1 MATNSKNRERI
12 REHKVFLV
20 ETLCEE
26 ADVILQ
32 HAHQEKL
39 ITPREYRN
47 LKDVVNREKMTID
60 LLDKLMSK
68 GEETCCNFVQIL
80 GNADILETYPSL
92 VGHAII
98 AHPGKTQEQIGQ
110 YTITQIP
117 RGTCVIIN
125 NVHFGSMKERE
136 GSDED
141 QKSLDRVFSW
151 LGFTVLVHKDKTAA
165 QMRDLLKDLGRTVNG
180 DCFVCCILS
189 HGRSDGVYG
198 TDKNIVSVDEI
209 REPFNG
215 SNCRNLAGKPKLFF
229 IQACRGSNSHNVVR
243 VQADDPEG
251 AESELEVDAE
261 RMEVLIP
268 VDSDFLIARST
279 IDRYYSFRDTMKGS
293 WFIQSLCKQLETHC
307 PQGTDIQTILL
318 AVNHD
323 VSREGVTRKQ
333 MPVHEVAMGKKLI
346 LHVPNV
352 Q

>member
-1 MATNSKNRERI
+1 MKAWGPRNTVFRPAFLLVPIGQPNPRLNALPQRVRVSARETQCECYIIKRKIIINQALFVRDLHIICWIKLSEIAIFSLACLLRCRENESTKCTATLLALNYATNSKNRERI

-68 GEETCCNFVQIL
+68 GEETCCNF
-80 GNADILETYPSL
+80 S
-92 VGHAII
+92 
-98 AHPGKTQEQIGQ
+98 
-110 YTITQIP
+110 
-117 RGTCVIIN
+117 
-125 NVHFGSMKERE
+125 
-136 GSDED
+136 
-141 QKSLDRVFSW
+141 
-151 LGFTVLVHKDKTAA
+151 
-165 QMRDLLKDLGRTVNG
+165 
-180 DCFVCCILS
+180 S